1 MGLRLIAPPLVEPVT
16 IAEQK
21 AFMRVDIPDEDA
33 LVAAFITAARQAA
46 EAITGRA
53 FVTQQWKATF
63 DIIPI
68 GKRIELPVAPVV
80 SVESVS
86 LADDNGVL
94 HALDASAYHA
104 DLVSEP
110 ARITLHTYSR
120 PLRWRHRINVAEV
133 VFTCGYGADGASV
146 PEPLKLAVRFMA
158 AHFHENR
165 AAVSDAANIRFEELP
180 MGVRYL
186 LAPYRL
192 WGRHL

>member
-1 MGLRLIAPPLVEPVT
+1 MGLRLLLPPVVDPVT
-16 IAEQK
+16 VAEQK

-33 LVAAFITAARQAA
+33 QIAAFITAARRAA
-46 EAITGRA
+46 ESLTGRA

-63 DIIPI
+63 DSIPL

-94 HALDASAYHA
+94 HALDVAAYQT
-104 DLVSEP
+104 DIISEP

-120 PLRWRHRINVAEV
+120 PPHWRHRINVAEA
-133 VFTCGYGADGASV
+133 VFTCGYGADGTSV